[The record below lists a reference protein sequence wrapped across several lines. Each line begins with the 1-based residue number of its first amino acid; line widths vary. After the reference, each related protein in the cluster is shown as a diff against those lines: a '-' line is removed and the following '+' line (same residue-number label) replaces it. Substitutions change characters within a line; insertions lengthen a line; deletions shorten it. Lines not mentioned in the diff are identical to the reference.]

1 MNIAQHVE
9 RGRHLFP
16 DKIAL
21 IFEDKSYTYKQ
32 LDNLANRAANGLRSL
47 AILKGDRIALFL
59 PNIPEFIIS
68 YLGILKIG
76 AIAVSVNVMLKS
88 AEVSYILNDCAAK
101 AIVTTKLQSKEI
113 QKADLPEL
121 QHILIAEGQ
130 ANKEISLLEL
140 MENAS
145 QEARAVE
152 MDSHAPACILYTSGT
167 TGFPKGATLSHG
179 NIVSNIYSANHCYQ
193 ISQNDRLLLFLPL
206 FHCFGQNAILN
217 SGLNACATII
227 LHRQFDLAQILP
239 IIETHHV
246 TMFFGV
252 PTVFIKMLNVD
263 TSGYDITSVRY
274 YFSAAAPMPVEVSL
288 SWQNKYG
295 FVIYE
300 GYGLTETSPFA
311 SYNHRLKYKLS
322 SIGSPIDNVE
332 MKIIDGEGNPVPIG
346 ELGEIVIKGPNV
358 MLGYWNRP
366 FETQEVIKNGW
377 FYTGDIG
384 RMDEEGFFYIVDR
397 VKDMINVFG
406 LKVYPT
412 EVENVIYQHPAIAEV
427 AIYGVLDSGFEIVTA
442 NVVVKEEYQITEE
455 QIIEFC
461 SQKMAVYKV
470 PRTVKFVDSIPKNPT
485 GKVLKRILRTE
496 LQPSQKVENLAQAKL
511 YEEGINREFL
521 LTISP
526 EERHIALRYVLQK
539 ELAQLLK
546 ISVSELTAEQKLNQ
560 LGLESL
566 MAVDLKGKLEM
577 NLKVAISLV
586 TFLKDITIDDLVF
599 YVIEQLTAEPL
610 VSTIYNH
617 ERNTD
622 VVSVSVSNLEIGD
635 RVLIENWEEGTL

>member
-47 AILKGDRIALFL
+47 DIHKGDRIALFL

-88 AEVSYILNDCAAK
+88 AEVSYIVNDCAAK
-101 AIVTTKLQSKEI
+101 AIVTTELQSEEI

-130 ANKEISLLEL
+130 ANKGISLSEL

-145 QEARAVE
+145 EEARAVE
-152 MDSHAPACILYTSGT
+152 MDSHASACILYTSGT

-206 FHCFGQNAILN
+206 FHCFGQNAIFN
-217 SGLNACATII
+217 SGFNACATII
-227 LHRQFDLAQILP
+227 LHRQFDLEQILH

-246 TMFFGV
+246 TMFLGV
-252 PTVFIKMLNVD
+252 PTVFIKMLNID
-263 TSGYDITSVRY
+263 TSGYDMTSVRY

-288 SWQNKYG
+288 SWQKKYG

-311 SYNHRLKYKLS
+311 SYNHGLKYKLG
-322 SIGSPIDNVE
+322 SIGTPIENVE
-332 MKIIDGEGNPVPIG
+332 MKIIDEEGNRVPIG

-397 VKDMINVFG
+397 LKDMINVSGF
-406 LKVYPT
+406 KVYPT
-412 EVENVIYQHPAIAEV
+412 EVENVIYEHPVVAEV
-427 AIYGVLDSGFEIVTA
+427 AVYGVPDPIKGERVKASIVLKVGHTITDR
-442 NVVVKEEYQITEE
+442 QIL
-455 QIIEFC
+455 EFC
-461 SQKMAVYKV
+461 SERMAVYKI
-470 PRTVKFVDSIPKNPT
+470 PKAIEFVESIPKNPA

-496 LQPSQKVENLAQAKL
+496 NFSPATNL
-511 YEEGINREFL
+511 IPFSL
-521 LTISP
+521 LGQNFS
-526 EERHIALRYVLQK
+526 
-539 ELAQLLK
+539 
-546 ISVSELTAEQKLNQ
+546 
-560 LGLESL
+560 
-566 MAVDLKGKLEM
+566 
-577 NLKVAISLV
+577 
-586 TFLKDITIDDLVF
+586 F
-599 YVIEQLTAEPL
+599 
-610 VSTIYNH
+610 
-617 ERNTD
+617 
-622 VVSVSVSNLEIGD
+622 
-635 RVLIENWEEGTL
+635 